1 MKKYI
6 TVLTLVLLV
15 LFTNAQV
22 VRPVNNPILNGALIN
37 AKEVGDPTSNTNYL
51 VNSDGKEDPAFLN
64 KFNNSANPIFFIG
77 YQIADLL
84 PAIQYNDTILLNQV
98 GKIKLIDT
106 RFDQTKVGYF
116 PVENSLKRKGIK
128 TVGIQIKE
136 SPLKWFSKNIAE
148 KYIITDSSSTRQII
162 LVFNQFW
169 FSNYATDYYK
179 LPNATLKTALEYSI
193 DAYTF
198 DGSSYYPQKKVSG
211 VITSNYNKG
220 KAYNTLID
228 SLLQILR
235 NSVFNNQYVAK
246 ETEKN
251 KILPADFNDYYN
263 QKRKK
268 VSETIDAPKGIYKTY
283 QAFLDKTVYADTI
296 EIIKK
301 FDNAGRSIVYAC
313 ELTALKNGQLE
324 SCNNLWGYY
333 DGRNLYFNSGNGFFI
348 KLTRSGNQ
356 LIFLNL
362 NNLSEDRIKANMLS
376 TIQIGQSP
384 YEIIKEY
391 SRLTP
396 LTFQLDYNSGILH

>member
-1 MKKYI
+1 MKKHL

-15 LFTNAQV
+15 LFTKAQV
-22 VRPVNNPILNGALIN
+22 VRPVNNPVLNGALIN
-37 AKEVGDPTSNTNYL
+37 SKEVGDPTMNGKSVANLAT
-51 VNSDGKEDPAFLN
+51 KEDPALLN
-64 KFNNSANPIFFIG
+64 KFNNSGNPIFFIG

-84 PAIQYNDTILLNQV
+84 PAVQFNDTILLNQV

-116 PVENSLKRKGIK
+116 PVENSLKRKGIR

-148 KYIITDSSSTRQII
+148 KYIITDSNSTRQIV

-169 FSNYATDYYK
+169 FSNYATDYIK
-179 LPNATLKTALEYSI
+179 LPNSSLKTALEYSI

-198 DGSSYYPQKKVSG
+198 NNNNYYPQKKVSG
-211 VITSNYNKG
+211 VIISNYNKG
-220 KAYNTLID
+220 KSFNTLID
-228 SLLQILR
+228 SLLQILKKT
-235 NSVFNNQYVAK
+235 VFNNQYLAK

-263 QKRKK
+263 QKRKI

-283 QAFLDKTVYADTI
+283 QDFLTKTVYADTI

-301 FDNAGRSIVYAC
+301 FDNAGRSVVYAC

-333 DGRNLYFNSGNGFFI
+333 DGRNLFYNSGNGFYI

-362 NNLSEDRIKANMLS
+362 NNISEDRIKPNMLS
-376 TIQIGQSP
+376 TIQIGQST
-384 YEIIKEY
+384 YTILKEY
-391 SRLTP
+391 TRLTP
-396 LTFQLDYNSGILH
+396 LTFQLDYEKGILH